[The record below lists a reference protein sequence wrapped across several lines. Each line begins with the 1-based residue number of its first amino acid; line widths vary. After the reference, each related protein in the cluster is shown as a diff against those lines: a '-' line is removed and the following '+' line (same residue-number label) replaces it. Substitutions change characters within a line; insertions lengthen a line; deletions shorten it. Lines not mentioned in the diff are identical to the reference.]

1 MTQAIPAGQR
11 AEQIFRNTASRGD
24 YRNSP
29 KFQPRGG
36 RSTK

>member
-1 MTQAIPAGQR
+1 MTQAVPAGMR
-11 AEQIFRNTASRGD
+11 AENIFRNTASRGD